1 MLCRGFATRVWEG
14 HELSSLLF
22 SRKRRHPTTKHQK
35 DQRWAHPGP
44 ILPHP
49 LAPLNISY
57 KGKLIG
63 QLPSAYEMA
72 FNLLDHMQEDADS
85 DVEEED
91 LCEGFASISLSKDEK
106 VRIRAQWSHALIIKT
121 FGRAVGYQY
130 LSQRVREIWKPSGNM
145 DLVYLGHYYFF
156 AQF

>member
-1 MLCRGFATRVWEG
+1 MSSQTFRSHEKEDTLQQSTKKIKDG
-14 HELSSLLF
+14 HTPDPSFL
-22 SRKRRHPTTKHQK
+22 T
-35 DQRWAHPGP
+35 
-44 ILPHP
+44 P

-130 LSQRVREIWKPSGNM
+130 LSQRVRELWKPSGNM